1 MKQLI
6 SLILVLA
13 GLGLGYL
20 GYTKMQDSSNSL
32 KIAGIELKAQDS
44 AAKNE
49 SYLMLG
55 GGALC
60 LILGVVALTKGKK

>member
-1 MKQLI
+1 MKNII
-6 SLILVLA
+6 SLILILA
-13 GLGLGYL
+13 GLGLGYM

-32 KIAGIELKAQDS
+32 KIGGIELKAQDS

-49 SYLMLG
+49 SYLFLG

-60 LILGVVALTKGKK
+60 LVLGVVALTRGKK